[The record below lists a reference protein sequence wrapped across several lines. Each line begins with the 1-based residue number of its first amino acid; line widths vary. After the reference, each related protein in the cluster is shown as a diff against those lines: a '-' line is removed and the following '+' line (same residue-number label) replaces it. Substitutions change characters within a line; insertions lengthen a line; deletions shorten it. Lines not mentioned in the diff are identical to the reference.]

1 MNWESPQ
8 RPAELTESRLIAA
21 ILDGTFPINSQLP
34 AERELAERLG
44 VTRPT
49 LREALQRLGRDGWLE
64 IHQGKPT
71 RVRNYWQEGNLGLLN
86 AITRDVDKLP
96 PDFVTQLLEARIS
109 LAPDY
114 AALAVARHPAEVAV
128 LLASYRDLGDTAEA
142 YSEAD
147 FELHHRLTVASAN
160 PVYTLILNGFSS
172 LYRLF
177 GPLYFSIEAN
187 RRHSQVFYRELE
199 TAAINKDS
207 QAARAIT
214 LRVMSESLQNYHELN
229 STLPGGDL

>member
-34 AERELAERLG
+34 AERDLAEKLG

-71 RVRNYWQEGNLGLLN
+71 RIRNYWQEGNLGLLN
-86 AITRDVDKLP
+86 AITRDVDMLP
-96 PDFVTQLLEARIS
+96 PDFIAQLLEVRIS
-109 LAPDY
+109 LAPEY
-114 AALAVARHPAEVAV
+114 AALAVVRHPAEVARF
-128 LLASYRDLGDTAEA
+128 LAAYRSLDDTAYA

-147 FELHHRLTVASAN
+147 FQLHHHLTVASAN
-160 PVYTLILNGFSS
+160 PVYTLILNGFIS

-177 GPLYFSIEAN
+177 GPVYFAIETN
-187 RRHSQVFYRELE
+187 RRHSETFYRELE
-199 TAAINKDS
+199 AAALDKDS
-207 QAARAIT
+207 QAARAVT
-214 LRVMSESLQNYHELN
+214 LRIMTESLVNYQKIQSQSTGGEL
-229 STLPGGDL
+229 

>member
-21 ILDGTFPINSQLP
+21 ILDGTFPINSPLP
-34 AERELAERLG
+34 AERELAEQLG

-96 PDFVTQLLEARIS
+96 PDFLSQLLEVRIS
-109 LAPDY
+109 LAPEY
-114 AALAVARHPAEVAV
+114 VALAIARHPSDVAKF
-128 LLASYRDLGDTAEA
+128 LSPYRFLDDTPLA

-147 FELHHRLTVASAN
+147 WLLHHHLTVTSAN
-160 PVYTLILNGFSS
+160 PVYTLILNGFSN

-177 GPLYFSIEAN
+177 GPVYFAVEAN
-187 RRHSQVFYRELE
+187 RRHSQTFYSKLGE
-199 TAAINKDS
+199 AASQKDPDK
-207 QAARAIT
+207 ARAIT
-214 LRVMSESLQNYHELN
+214 LRIMTESLANYQRIQSQ
-229 STLPGGDL
+229 STGGDL

>member
-34 AERELAERLG
+34 AERELSDQLG
-44 VTRPT
+44 TTRPT

-96 PDFVTQLLEARIS
+96 PDFTAQLLEVRIS
-109 LAPDY
+109 LAPEY
-114 AALAVARHPAEVAV
+114 TALAVARHPAEVARF
-128 LLASYRDLGDTAEA
+128 LAPYGSLEDTAYA
-142 YSEAD
+142 FSEAD
-147 FELHHRLTVASAN
+147 WLLHHHLTVASAN
-160 PVYTLILNGFSS
+160 PVYTLILNGFSN

-177 GPLYFSIEAN
+177 GPVYFSIEVN
-187 RRHSQVFYRELE
+187 RRHSQSFYRELGE
-199 TAAINKDS
+199 AASQKDPEK
-207 QAARAIT
+207 ARAIT
-214 LRVMSESLQNYHELN
+214 LRIMTESLANYHKIQSQ
-229 STLPGGDL
+229 STGGDL

>member
-1 MNWESPQ
+1 MNWESPL

-21 ILDGTFPINSQLP
+21 ILDGTFPINSQFP
-34 AERELAERLG
+34 AERELSDQLG

-86 AITRDVDKLP
+86 ALTRDLEKLP
-96 PDFVTQLLEARIS
+96 PDFVAQLLEVRIS
-109 LAPDY
+109 LAPEY
-114 AALAVARHPAEVAV
+114 AALAVARHPAEVARI
-128 LLASYRDLGDTAEA
+128 LAPYRDLADTAVV

-147 FELHHRLTVASAN
+147 WLLHHHLTIASAN

-177 GPLYFSIEAN
+177 GPVYFAVEAN
-187 RRHSQVFYRELE
+187 RRHSQAFYRELE
-199 TAAINKDS
+199 AAALKKDP
-207 QAARAIT
+207 QAARSIT
-214 LRVMSESLQNYHELN
+214 LRIMTESLENYHKLN
-229 STLPGGDL
+229 STNTGGDL

>member
-1 MNWESPQ
+1 MNWDSPQ

-34 AERELAERLG
+34 AERELSDQLG

-96 PDFVTQLLEARIS
+96 PDFITQLLEVRIS
-109 LAPDY
+109 LAPEY
-114 AALAVARHPAEVAV
+114 AALAVARHPADVVRFLSAYES
-128 LLASYRDLGDTAEA
+128 LDDTAFA

-147 FELHHRLTVASAN
+147 WFLHHHLTIASAN
-160 PVYTLILNGFSS
+160 PVYTLILNGFAN

-177 GPLYFSIEAN
+177 GPLYFADEAN
-187 RRHSQVFYRELE
+187 RLHSQAFYRELGE
-199 TAAINKDS
+199 AAAQKDPEK
-207 QAARAIT
+207 ARAVT
-214 LRVMSESLQNYHELN
+214 LRIMTESLANYQRIQSQ
-229 STLPGGDL
+229 STGGDL

>member
-1 MNWESPQ
+1 MDWESPL
-8 RPAELTESRLIAA
+8 RPAELTENRLIAA
-21 ILDGTFPINSQLP
+21 ILDGTFPINTNLP
-34 AERELAERLG
+34 AERELAEKLG

-86 AITRDVDKLP
+86 AITREPDKLP
-96 PDFVTQLLEARIS
+96 PDFIAQLLEARIS

-114 AALAVARHPAEVAV
+114 TALAVARHPTEVAKF
-128 LLASYRDLGDTAEA
+128 LAPYRSLDDTAFA

-147 FELHHRLTVASAN
+147 WQLHHHLTVASAN
-160 PVYTLILNGFSS
+160 PVYTLILNGFCN

-177 GPLYFSIEAN
+177 GPVYFALEAN
-187 RRHSQVFYRELE
+187 RRHSATFYRELE
-199 TAAINKDS
+199 AAAINKDP
-207 QAARAIT
+207 QAARAVT
-214 LRVMSESLQNYHELN
+214 LRIMTESLANYNNLIP
-229 STLPGGDL
+229 TLPGGDL